1 MCRRCRQSTEPEEL
15 PLALT
20 LVASASTEEPG
31 ELDVAQAV
39 RNLRRTRGLSQR
51 QLAGRMLVPRTY
63 ISKIENGKAMPTLS
77 SLSRLAQA
85 LEAPM
90 TDLLQDG
97 CSRRQKALAGVLADP
112 FVCDLMPFAGRLNAF
127 QQQLLLR
134 QARDMARAT
143 SGGRPQL
150 ARA

>member
-1 MCRRCRQSTEPEEL
+1 MCRRCRQSTEPEEPAQ
-15 PLALT
+15 PLALVT
-20 LVASASTEEPG
+20 SEAAEEPA
-31 ELDVAQAV
+31 ELDVARAV
-39 RNLRRTRGLSQR
+39 RNLRHTRGLSQR

-77 SLSRLAQA
+77 SLSRLAEA
-85 LEAPM
+85 LEARM

-97 CSRRQKALAGVLADP
+97 GSRRQKALAGVLADP
-112 FVCDLMPFAGRLNAF
+112 FVCELMPFAGRLGAF
-127 QQQLLLR
+127 QQQVLLR

-143 SGGRPQL
+143 SGGRQQL